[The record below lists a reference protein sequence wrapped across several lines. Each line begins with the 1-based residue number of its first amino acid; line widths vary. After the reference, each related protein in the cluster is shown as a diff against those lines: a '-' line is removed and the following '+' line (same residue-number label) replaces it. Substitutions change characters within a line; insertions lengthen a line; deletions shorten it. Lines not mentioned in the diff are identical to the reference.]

1 MTLLIIYKKSTFS
14 SHPNPNRGSHEK
26 DSALSHK
33 HKNKTNLK
41 EVKERETGQ
50 ASEARESRD
59 KLKLV
64 SMNEEWQAA
73 PGVMSCT
80 R

>member
-1 MTLLIIYKKSTFS
+1 MRKIL
-14 SHPNPNRGSHEK
+14 
-26 DSALSHK
+26 LSHK

-64 SMNEEWQAA
+64 SVNEEWQAA